1 MLLDK
6 EAEKPFKQV
15 PPPWWKVG
23 EVIADIL
30 SLHLV
35 VQIPAEKFNQKSEF
49 GIMKKLWRRM
59 CASFF

>member
-35 VQIPAEKFNQKSEF
+35 VQIPAENFNQKSEC
-49 GIMKKLWRRM
+49 GIMKKK
-59 CASFF
+59 